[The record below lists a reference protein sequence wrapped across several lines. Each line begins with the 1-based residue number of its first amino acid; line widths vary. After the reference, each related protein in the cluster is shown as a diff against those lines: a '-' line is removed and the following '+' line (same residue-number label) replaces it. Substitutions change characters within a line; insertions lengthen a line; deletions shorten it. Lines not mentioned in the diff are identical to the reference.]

1 MINIVVYGKPR
12 AFESHEY
19 GFDVDNSTSVDNS
32 FPEPILKP
40 KKYQEM
46 VLHYFSREDGCSGIE
61 YYNRAKGYESE
72 RDGIVFGIA
81 LKTDHDFDITKVV
94 DNILEQYW
102 SDFASVLLNDED
114 RFSYSSILEILN
126 GTKWSQEDIS
136 LIQGSVKRGSP
147 SSPNKDICLLYAPDY
162 DQIQNVESKLKE
174 YADVYISY
182 NLDIFKDPINSVVL
196 NLTGGK
202 IHTIKDGAIV
212 ELQEGNTSSTPSTRK
227 RPIKWGVRNK
237 EGKKNNIGS
246 DKNNLKEIN
255 DDSNGNG
262 EKNKRILIATIT
274 GIVAAVI
281 AIVVM
286 VFLHSGPQDDP
297 KGGTGGN
304 VGSPGSGSVGGPS
317 SPSENENITVEFSQY
332 NNPINNSFDL
342 SGFKL
347 NKPESS
353 SIVMDDITV
362 DVDKKDIV
370 EIKKENG
377 KTKLV
382 VIKHPDVETTVTVTA
397 SYNNTVVGTQTY
409 KIAKKE
415 IENQRNPQNKTV
427 EYQDVRI
434 KYNIGNQQSWFPKG
448 TKIDVT
454 AEDKN
459 GAKVSGNWIL
469 PSNVKHEGN
478 INGNS
483 ITIWSDNAGEYNIRF
498 EYNNNGKKEAQSTQ
512 FKVTR

>member
-81 LKTDHDFDITKVV
+81 LKTEHDFEITKVV
-94 DNILEQYW
+94 DNILERYW
-102 SDFASVLLNDED
+102 SDFAGVLLNDED

-136 LIQGSVKRGSP
+136 LIQGSVKQGSL

-162 DQIQNVESKLKE
+162 DQIQKVESKLKE

-182 NLDIFKDPINSVVL
+182 NLDVFKDPINSVVL

-212 ELQEGNTSSTPSTRK
+212 ELQEGNTSSTSSTRK
-227 RPIKWGVRNK
+227 KPIKWGGRNK

-246 DKNNLKEIN
+246 DKNNQNEIN
-255 DDSNGNG
+255 DDSNDNG

-281 AIVVM
+281 AIVVI
-286 VFLHSGPQDDP
+286 VLLHSGPKDDP

-304 VGSPGSGSVGGPS
+304 GGNQGSGSVGGSS

-332 NNPINNSFDL
+332 NNPINNFYDL

-347 NKPESS
+347 NTPENS
-353 SIVMDDITV
+353 SIVKDDITI

-370 EIKKENG
+370 EIRKENG

-382 VIKHPDVETTVTVTA
+382 VTKHPDVETTVTVTA
-397 SYNNTVVGTQTY
+397 SHNNTIVGGQTY

-415 IENQRNPQNKTV
+415 NTDRQQSKKEPV
-427 EYQDVRI
+427 EYENVSI
-434 KYNIGNQQSWFPKG
+434 KYSSGNQQRWFTKG
-448 TKIDVT
+448 TKINVT

-459 GAKVSGNWIL
+459 GTKVPGKWIL
-469 PSNVKHEGN
+469 PSNVRHEGN
-478 INGNS
+478 LNGNS

-498 EYNNNGKKEAQSTQ
+498 EYFSKGKPEAQSAQ
-512 FKVTR
+512 FKVSQ